1 MANKYPERP
10 WKTVEDPIAGHP
22 REYTNGVNLDWYMK
36 ESPKGSYRAIFKWG
50 NQKEFKVPSQGM
62 FDYLS
67 KVLDFDE
74 SYCKAHQN
82 FGDSKVEYEDKCA
95 LTSDEIKELLAI
107 VDGNGTSDKYARLDV
122 AYGQTMIDL
131 MRLRE
136 GIVENVPDLVLYPST
151 QEEIEQIVK
160 YCNDKKISIYVYS
173 GGSSVTR
180 GVEPMVKRNVT
191 LDMSKRFNK
200 VIKFNPIDMTLTVQ
214 PGMFGTA
221 LEAYL
226 NNPDNFETH
235 EAYTLGHFP
244 QSFEYSTVGGWVV
257 TRGAGQNSA
266 YYGKIEDLVLG
277 QTYVT
282 PIGTFKT
289 ERTFRKATGPDMNQM
304 MMGNEGAYGILTEV
318 ELKLSRLSEKHIP
331 FFYFFKDW
339 ESGVNCM
346 RQVMQAEGGVPSI
359 FRISDPE
366 ETDLGMHMYGLADK
380 GWFKAYIKSKGL
392 ELGKMCFM
400 VGFTDGSN
408 QYQECAM
415 KTLRKAAKANG
426 GISLPARKITDK
438 MIVDMWSAGRFSDPY
453 LRDNFQDYGI
463 VIDTLECAVN
473 WDNLH
478 YVHQFVRKFVKSHP
492 NTVCT
497 THISHPYRNGANL
510 YFIWMQKALS
520 LEEFKEFHSGV
531 LAAIRDAGASISH
544 HHGIGKLFAK
554 YNADQLG
561 EIQMDA
567 LRSLKHYFDPNNILN
582 PGGTLWLDK

>member
-1 MANKYPERP
+1 MAKYPERP
-10 WKTVEDPIAGHP
+10 WKTVDDPIAGHP
-22 REYTNGVNLDWYMK
+22 RTYTNGVNIDWYTA

-50 NQKEFKVPSQGM
+50 NQKEYKVPSQGM
-62 FDYLS
+62 FDYLAD
-67 KVLDFDE
+67 KLDFDVNYLE
-74 SYCKAHQN
+74 KHKN
-82 FGDSKVEYEDKCA
+82 FGDGQVDYEDTCA
-95 LTSDEIKELLAI
+95 LTAEEIKDLMAI
-107 VDGNGTSDKYARLDV
+107 VDNNGTSDKYARLDV

-136 GIVENVPDLVLYPST
+136 GVVENVPDLVLYPST
-151 QEEIEQIVK
+151 QEEVEKIVK
-160 YCNDKKISIYVYS
+160 YCNEKKIAIYIYS

-191 LDMSKRFNK
+191 LDMSKRMNK
-200 VIKFNPIDMTLTVQ
+200 ILKFNPTDLTLTVQ
-214 PGMFGTA
+214 PGLFGTA

-235 EAYTLGHFP
+235 EAYTFGHFP

-266 YYGKIEDLVLG
+266 YYGKIEDLVLS

-282 PIGTFKT
+282 PVGTFTT
-289 ERTFRKATGPDMNQM
+289 ERTYRKATGPDINQT

-318 ELKLSRLSEKHIP
+318 ELKLHRLSEKHIP

-346 RQVMQAEGGVPSI
+346 REVMQAEGCVPSI
-359 FRISDPE
+359 FRISDGE
-366 ETDLGMHMYGLADK
+366 ETDLGMHMYGLANK
-380 GWFKAYIKSKGL
+380 GWFKAYIKTQGL

-400 VGFTDGSN
+400 VGFTDGSAE
-408 QYQECAM
+408 YQKAAM
-415 KTLRKAAKANG
+415 KTLRRIAKKNG
-426 GISLPARKITDK
+426 AISLPLRKVTDK

-453 LRDNFQDYGI
+453 LRDNFQDYGV

-478 YVHQFVRKFVKSHP
+478 YVHQYVRKYVKDHP

-497 THISHPYRNGANL
+497 THISHPYQNGANL
-510 YFIWMQKALS
+510 YFIWMQKALN
-520 LEEFKEFHSGV
+520 LDEFKEFHSGV
-531 LAAIRDAGASISH
+531 LEAIKNAGASISH

-554 YNADQLG
+554 YNAEALG
-561 EIQMDA
+561 EVQMEMLRA
-567 LRSLKHYFDPNNILN
+567 LKYHFDPNNILN